1 MWDQQDPDA
10 MHGKWSVLA
19 LRFIVPAL
27 LEGCAKGT
35 ELLGARSV
43 EREAGWPLELMW
55 RDSLIFN
62 LYRTPNVDKKFL
74 ASYLVQ
80 RRL

>member
-1 MWDQQDPDA
+1 MGCSRFA
-10 MHGKWSVLA
+10 LHRSSLA
-19 LRFIVPAL
+19 RGMP
-27 LEGCAKGT
+27 EGM

-43 EREAGWPLELMW
+43 EREEGWPLEQMW
-55 RDSLIFN
+55 RDSQIFN